1 MRRRNTAAFTF
12 AAWAFFV
19 LSIIA
24 EYVGIYNLDE
34 PLAVKGYY
42 AVTGLC
48 LLMSAIVLQKT
59 VRDNQE
65 DADEAARHAE

>member
-1 MRRRNTAAFTF
+1 MRRRNTGAFTF
-12 AAWAFFV
+12 AAWAFFT
-19 LSIIA
+19 LSILA

-34 PLAVKGYY
+34 PLSVKGYY